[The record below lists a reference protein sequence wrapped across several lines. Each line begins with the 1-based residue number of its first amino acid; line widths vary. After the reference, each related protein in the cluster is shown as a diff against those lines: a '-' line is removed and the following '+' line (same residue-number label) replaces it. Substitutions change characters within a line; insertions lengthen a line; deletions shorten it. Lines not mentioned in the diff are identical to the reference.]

1 MYDNAH
7 IRNTV
12 SNIFFSETNL
22 GSMTKGIN
30 SKSKPIQLD
39 ERKGVPY
46 LLRGDSKIKLTLITS
61 HLVYS
66 AYLLATYLQK
76 LYRKDSFIPWS
87 TAHNSR

>member
-12 SNIFFSETNL
+12 SKIFFSETNL
-22 GSMTKGIN
+22 GSMTKGNN

-61 HLVYS
+61 HLVYP
-66 AYLLATYLQK
+66 AYLLVKYLQK
-76 LYRKDSFIPWS
+76 SVS
-87 TAHNSR
+87 